1 MDQATNKLQE
11 QLQALKAEAYDL
23 NNTIKNQNQIIMV
36 ICQGLEVDL
45 SKGLDMESVMARIA
59 HLRDNQVEMEEETE

>member
-1 MDQATNKLQE
+1 
-11 QLQALKAEAYDL
+11 
-23 NNTIKNQNQIIMV
+23 MV